1 MGDEIPDQSSIV
13 HHNRDPNSIFGCG
26 YYGALMQFLEHTV
39 SENFLQDRHRD
50 MIVVEDSPDILLDR
64 FAHYQP
70 PKGSKWVD

>member
-50 MIVVEDSPDILLDR
+50 MIVVAR
-64 FAHYQP
+64 
-70 PKGSKWVD
+70 